1 MNEPL
6 RPEAID
12 RTLAR
17 MMTPLDAA
25 PDFEARLRSRLS
37 REASAPDAAAVT
49 QARER
54 ALRERLAAE
63 AALRSSLWRSVTTVA
78 LTALAAAVPAWLL
91 APMIGR
97 ALLHVLAIAGPT
109 GIAAVTV
116 AVLIATLWRAFA
128 PVPGT
133 IPQGAGYA

>member
-1 MNEPL
+1 MNESL

-25 PDFEARLRSRLS
+25 ADFEARLRARLA
-37 REASAPDAAAVT
+37 REASAPDLAAVAR
-49 QARER
+49 ARER

-63 AALRSSLWRSVTTVA
+63 AALRSSLSRSVIAVG

-91 APMIGR
+91 AAVIGR
-97 ALLHVLAIAGPT
+97 ALLHVLGAVGPI
-109 GIAAVTV
+109 GIAAVSV
-116 AVLIATLWRAFA
+116 AALTAILWRAFA
-128 PVPGT
+128 PAPGAA
-133 IPQGAGYA
+133 PPGASYA